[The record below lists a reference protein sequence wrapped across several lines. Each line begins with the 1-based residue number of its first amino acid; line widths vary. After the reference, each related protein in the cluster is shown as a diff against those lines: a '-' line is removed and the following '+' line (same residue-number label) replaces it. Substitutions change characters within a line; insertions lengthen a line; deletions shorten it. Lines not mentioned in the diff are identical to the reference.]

1 MNSLFHP
8 PESFITEGGQEDFYV
23 HEMNNLVSGLELDNS
38 MEVVSQEL
46 DPDGIDYQSTHA
58 TSEDSDS
65 NYAT

>member
-23 HEMNNLVSGLELDNS
+23 HEMNNLVAGLELDNS

-46 DPDGIDYQSTHA
+46 DPDGIDDYQSTQ
-58 TSEDSDS
+58 TS
-65 NYAT
+65 